1 MSTKNGFDPLDPMAS
16 MREMR
21 DSMMDTWAKLAVE
34 AVNTDTFAQMIGAY
48 LNSTLAITG
57 PMQKAVDQSMQ
68 SILPRLSLPSRDEL
82 TTLAGRLT
90 NIEMRLD
97 DMENQLYTIADAVT
111 TTQKTQ
117 RRQAESKPLE
127 THFAS
132 LEERLDKMLAALGQA
147 NSSASAGDD
156 KSTSAR
162 PKRASR
168 SETSTDTEVAKPE
181 ESGS

>member
-1 MSTKNGFDPLDPMAS
+1 MSTKNGFDPLDPMGS
-16 MREMR
+16 MRETR

-57 PMQKAVDQSMQ
+57 PMQNAVDQSMQ
-68 SILPRLSLPSRDEL
+68 AILPRLSLPSRDEL

-97 DMENQLYTIADAVT
+97 DMENQLYNIADAVNA
-111 TTQKTQ
+111 TQKVQ

-132 LEERLDKMLAALGQA
+132 LEERLDQMLKALEQV
-147 NSSASAGDD
+147 NTSASSGEE
-156 KSTSAR
+156 KPTSSRA
-162 PKRASR
+162 KRASR
-168 SETSTDTEVAKPE
+168 SEVGTDTEDAK
-181 ESGS
+181 

>member
-34 AVNTDTFAQMIGAY
+34 AVNTEMFAQMIGAY

-57 PMQKAVDQSMQ
+57 PMQQAVDQSMQ
-68 SILPRLSLPSRDEL
+68 AILPRLSLPSRDEL
-82 TTLAGRLT
+82 TTLAGRMT

-97 DMENQLYTIADAVT
+97 DMENQLYNIAEAVNAT
-111 TTQKTQ
+111 HKAQ

-127 THFAS
+127 TRFTS
-132 LEERLDKMLAALGQA
+132 LEERLDQVLTALEQAGTAA
-147 NSSASAGDD
+147 SSSPRKPAPS
-156 KSTSAR
+156 R
-162 PKRASR
+162 PKRVQRTEASTTAEATK
-168 SETSTDTEVAKPE
+168 SE